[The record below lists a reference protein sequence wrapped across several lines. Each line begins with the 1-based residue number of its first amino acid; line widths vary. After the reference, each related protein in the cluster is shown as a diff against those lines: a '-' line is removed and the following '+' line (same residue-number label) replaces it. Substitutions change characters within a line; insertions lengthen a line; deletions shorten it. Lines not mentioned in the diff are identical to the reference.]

1 MSRNTLILEQ
11 IHAGDVDKSVYGEAD
26 VSEKLKEL
34 ADSDKEILT
43 KYPTE
48 KMKFLVAEKLAKS
61 LSENVFEDSVE
72 NSSNRVGE
80 KSIPVNP
87 IFRNYLK
94 IHKIVGIAAVLCLVL
109 VLPILVSRM
118 SSNYEGITL
127 EESIIQNSL
136 PASERAKGSSSIFL
150 YKKNND
156 AIMRLK
162 NEAIATEGDCIQI
175 TYIAAGAKYGSIISI
190 DGNGYLSQHY
200 PEYGNKAYELDNGG
214 EIPLDYAYQLDDAPD
229 FERFLF
235 ITSDS
240 SFDIRKL
247 IKAVENIKN
256 PMDCKT
262 MDFSEYLPND
272 VNIKEVLLIKK

>member
-11 IHAGDVDKSVYGEAD
+11 IHAGEVDKSLYGEED
-26 VSEKLKEL
+26 VSAKLKEL

-94 IHKIVGIAAVLCLVL
+94 FNKVVGIAAVLCLVL

-127 EESIIQNSL
+127 EESIMQNSL
-136 PASERAKGSSSIFL
+136 SSSERAKGSSSIFL
-150 YKKNND
+150 YKKN
-156 AIMRLK
+156 K
-162 NEAIATEGDCIQI
+162 C
-175 TYIAAGAKYGSIISI
+175 
-190 DGNGYLSQHY
+190 NGCKGCNRCK
-200 PEYGNKAYELDNGG
+200 EY
-214 EIPLDYAYQLDDAPD
+214 
-229 FERFLF
+229 
-235 ITSDS
+235 
-240 SFDIRKL
+240 
-247 IKAVENIKN
+247 
-256 PMDCKT
+256 
-262 MDFSEYLPND
+262 
-272 VNIKEVLLIKK
+272 